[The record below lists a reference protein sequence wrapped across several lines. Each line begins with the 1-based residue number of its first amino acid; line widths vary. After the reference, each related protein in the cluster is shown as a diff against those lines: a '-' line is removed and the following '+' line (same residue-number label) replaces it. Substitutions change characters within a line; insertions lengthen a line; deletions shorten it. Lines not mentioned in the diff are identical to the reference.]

1 MHTLVIKIVNGTA
14 VWQYNVVASDCNNHG
29 GKFRNFK
36 GGVSVFESW
45 DKKGLRNAVL
55 LKLYSTQQSSEPPPW
70 IHLQ

>member
-36 GGVSVFESW
+36 GGFLFLKAETKRVDWHHDSRYKSCII
-45 DKKGLRNAVL
+45 KKYAHV
-55 LKLYSTQQSSEPPPW
+55 Q
-70 IHLQ
+70 